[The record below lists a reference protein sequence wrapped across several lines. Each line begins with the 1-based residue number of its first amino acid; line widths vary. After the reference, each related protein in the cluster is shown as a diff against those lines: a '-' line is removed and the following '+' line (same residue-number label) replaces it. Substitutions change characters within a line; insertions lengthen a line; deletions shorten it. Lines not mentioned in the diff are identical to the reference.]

1 MQNIIKPVIDDSL
14 CMFDPSF
21 YETSFI
27 FNEVFERVMSKLKH
41 LHYIRFAFLIVIKAV
56 FFTNWMG
63 KKNNITR
70 QHYAK
75 KVYISN
81 MLNNEI
87 WDKNY
92 NF

>member
-1 MQNIIKPVIDDSL
+1 
-14 CMFDPSF
+14 MFDPSF

-27 FNEVFERVMSKLKH
+27 VNELFERVMTKLKH
-41 LHYIRFAFLIVIKAV
+41 LHYIRFAFLIVIKAE

-63 KKNNITR
+63 KNQTKKINISR
-70 QHYAK
+70 QHYVK
-75 KVYISN
+75 EVYISN

-87 WDKNY
+87 WDKKY

>member
-63 KKNNITR
+63 KKKITLLDNIMP
-70 QHYAK
+70 K
-75 KVYISN
+75 KYTYQIC
-81 MLNNEI
+81 
-87 WDKNY
+87 
-92 NF
+92 